1 MVAFTG
7 PQTEDAGRN
16 GRGCKPQDDEVVGY
30 GGRVLFVL
38 VVCSVYLGMNWYVL
52 ARLFRLFA
60 LRQGSWF
67 YLALVALTLSLIA
80 ALALESTIGN
90 RLTGVFYMLAVVWLA
105 SIFT

>member
-1 MVAFTG
+1 M
-7 PQTEDAGRN
+7 
-16 GRGCKPQDDEVVGY
+16 

-67 YLALVALTLSLIA
+67 YLALVTLTLSFIA
-80 ALALESTIGN
+80 ALALESTIGS
-90 RLTGVFYMLAVVWLA
+90 RLTGVLYTLATLWLESA
-105 SIFT
+105 GCCCGSCSPSRSWRW